1 MKIFAPIMPSSE
13 IAPNFCT
20 IEFEGLLGK
29 EANIIACDDLPSDS
43 MYPIL
48 AFLKAG
54 ASISESSLGSD
65 LTCLISETMRPI
77 MRPP

>member
-1 MKIFAPIMPSSE
+1 MKSRRISAQLNSKDSLQE
-13 IAPNFCT
+13 
-20 IEFEGLLGK
+20 LQ
-29 EANIIACDDLPSDS
+29 EAVIACDDLPSDS

>member
-1 MKIFAPIMPSSE
+1 MKSRRISAQLNSKDSLQE
-13 IAPNFCT
+13 LQ
-20 IEFEGLLGK
+20 ELLLAGVQ
-29 EANIIACDDLPSDS
+29 EAVIGCDDLPSDS